1 MKKRLKGFISLA
13 ACVAV
18 MLSFVLTGCGLSG
31 GGKEEG
37 PPDIGGLT
45 YEGTMETRY
54 AEGFDVYFYSGG
66 YAVIDVHQN
75 QRYLVVPE
83 GGEIPEDLPQDMT
96 ILQKPVDNIYLA
108 ASSVM
113 ALFDSLGAMD
123 SIRYTATKEG
133 DWYVENA
140 ARAMKE
146 GRIAFAGKY
155 SQPDYEALVEGGCS
169 LAVESTM
176 ILHSP
181 EVKEKLEELGIP
193 VFIDYSSYES
203 HPLGRSEWIKVYGV
217 MTDKEAEADEFFAGQ
232 TRIID
237 ELEGFDN
244 TEKTVAYF
252 FINSSGSVVVR
263 KSDDYIPMM
272 IELAG
277 GRYAFDDL
285 ENTESNASSVNISME
300 QFYNEAA
307 DADYLIYNATIENP
321 LKSIAE
327 LTDKSRLFE
336 DFKAVKEGNVWTTDK
351 YMYQATDITG
361 EFINDIHKMLTD
373 GNPEDMTFLTKVE

>member
-13 ACVAV
+13 ACAAV

-45 YEGTMETRY
+45 YEGAMETRY

-83 GGEIPEDLPQDMT
+83 GGEIPEDLPRDMT

-300 QFYNEAA
+300 QFYSEAA

>member
-13 ACVAV
+13 ACAAV

-45 YEGTMETRY
+45 YEGAMETRY

-232 TRIID
+232 TQIID

-361 EFINDIHKMLTD
+361 EFINDIHKMLMD